1 MILGL
6 IPIHKIEGEQ
16 FMSLSY
22 KTILNLFLCV
32 LASYH
37 NISNALSQTKLD
49 NGKEKAVTAE
59 CSVGLYQRHSDNF
72 VALTKR
78 SSGYGYTFKNNTHGA
93 VGAKELVTSC
103 GDKTIALSNGEIW
116 SLVDIEIK
124 NSKFVSE
131 GVSLSGRLMQP
142 KHMGKGTPLVVF
154 AHGSETTGWIDRAR
168 DPYLL
173 LARGVSVFVFDKRGT
188 GLSEGQY
195 TQNFPLLSKDLVAA
209 SKEAKR
215 LSGGKYG
222 RFGLIAL
229 SQGGWIAPM
238 AASDT
243 NADFISIGYGLVAD
257 LREEDA
263 AQVVND
269 LLDAGFGEEELAKAK
284 QLTDAT
290 ALIASSGYKQGLQ
303 ALDKA
308 RDAYKNESWYVYVK
322 GGYTGTFLQKTTED
336 LAKNGIPF
344 YDRLNIDWSLN
355 PMDVMKSVNVPQLWI
370 IAAEDREAPVDLT
383 MKRLNSLKRMGKPID
398 IYMFPDTDH
407 GMWEFTVDDSGK
419 RHYTKVTEGYY
430 DLLADWAF
438 GRKLSQYGKARQ
450 KTDI

>member
-1 MILGL
+1 
-6 IPIHKIEGEQ
+6 
-16 FMSLSY
+16 MSLIS
-22 KTILNLFLCV
+22 KAIFHLFLSV
-32 LASYH
+32 FASYH
-37 NISNALSQTKLD
+37 TISNAFAQTRLD
-49 NGKEKAVTAE
+49 HGKEKSVTTE
-59 CSVGLYQRHSDNF
+59 CAVGLYQKHGDNF
-72 VALTKR
+72 VALTKS
-78 SSGYGYTFKNNTHGA
+78 SSGYRYTFKNNAHGTIE
-93 VGAKELVTSC
+93 AKQLVTGC
-103 GDKTIALSNGEIW
+103 GDKTIVLSNGDIW
-116 SLVDIEIK
+116 PLVDIEIK

-131 GVSLSGRLMQP
+131 GISLSGRLMQP
-142 KHMGKGTPLVVF
+142 KHVGKGTPLVVF
-154 AHGSETTGWIDRAR
+154 AHGSEATGWIDRAR
-168 DPYLL
+168 APYLL

-195 TQNFPLLSKDLVAA
+195 TQNFPLLSRDLVAA
-209 SKEAKR
+209 STEAKR
-215 LSGGKYG
+215 LSGGEYG
-222 RFGLIAL
+222 RFGLIGL

-238 AASDT
+238 AANDT
-243 NADFISIGYGLVAD
+243 NADFISIGYGLVTD

-308 RDAYKNESWYVYVK
+308 RDAYKNEPWYAYVK
-322 GGYTGTFLQKTTED
+322 GGYTGTFLQKTTKD
-336 LAKNGIPF
+336 LAENGIPF
-344 YDRLNIDWSLN
+344 YDSLNIDWSLN
-355 PMDVMKSVNVPQLWI
+355 PMEVMKSVNVPQLWI

-407 GMWEFTVDDSGK
+407 GMWEFTVDDSGN

-438 GRKLSQYGKARQ
+438 GRKLSQYGTASQ
-450 KTDI
+450 F